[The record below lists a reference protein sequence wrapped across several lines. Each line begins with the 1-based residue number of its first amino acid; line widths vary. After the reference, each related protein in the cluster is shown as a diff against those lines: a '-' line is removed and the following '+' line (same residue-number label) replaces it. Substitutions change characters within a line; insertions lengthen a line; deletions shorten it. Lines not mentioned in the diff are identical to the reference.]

1 MLCPTGN
8 RLALDLAEA
17 KRASLLAGVSFRD
30 DDVPSRLREE
40 ERANA
45 ERTLVDIRLAYVEH
59 TAMCP
64 ICLIT

>member
-8 RLALDLAEA
+8 RFALNLAEA
-17 KRASLLAGVSFRD
+17 KRASLLAGVSSRD
-30 DDVPSRLREE
+30 DDVPLRLREG

-45 ERTLVDIRLAYVEH
+45 ERSLVDIRLAYVEH

-64 ICLIT
+64 ICVIT